1 MNYFIPPGGNF
12 LYHPSMK
19 RLIPLLAALAL
30 CSCETTFPVSF
41 HMEVTEG
48 QSQKFSI
55 PNKGRLYDKVPF
67 VSQKDFENYRSFR
80 AEDGL
85 TYGVVFQAKPTV
97 KNRIEATT
105 ASNLGSHILPM
116 VNGHPMEVTRLYSTP
131 ITTGK
136 LVVWY
141 GFTEADLATLS
152 EVVPPSPEEEKK
164 NMKAFAET
172 GVRNLSAPK
181 EKPEEE
187 KKDLRSKDTD
197 SQGRKIISERRGR
210 F

>member
-1 MNYFIPPGGNF
+1 
-12 LYHPSMK
+12 MK

-48 QSQKFSI
+48 QSEKFSI
-55 PNKGRLYDKVPF
+55 KNQGRLYDKVPF
-67 VSQKDFENYRSFR
+67 VSQSDFENYQSFR
-80 AEDGL
+80 AEDGRS
-85 TYGVVFQAKPTV
+85 YGVVFQVKPTV
-97 KNRIEATT
+97 RNRVEAYT
-105 ASNLGSHILPM
+105 ANNLGSYILP
-116 VNGHPMEVTRLYSTP
+116 VINGHPMELLKLNRTP

-136 LVVWY
+136 LVIWS

-152 EVVPPSPEEEKK
+152 EVVPPTPEEEKK
-164 NMKAFAET
+164 DMKAFSEK

-181 EKPEEE
+181 EEDKEEE
-187 KKDLRSKDTD
+187 KDLSSKTTD
-197 SQGRKIISERRGR
+197 SQGRKIISQRRGR